1 MRDRLTN
8 KPRGF
13 GFITFKD
20 QEAADNACND
30 THTLD
35 GRTVGAAAAATT
47 AATSAAAQRH
57 SSMYS
62 AGIIGVSLTSQLL
75 TRCACAAD

>member
-13 GFITFKD
+13 GFITFKE

-35 GRTVGAAAAATT
+35 GRTVGAAAAAATEAAVQPNMTTT
-47 AATSAAAQRH
+47 ASSAKLRDKH
-57 SSMYS
+57 S
-62 AGIIGVSLTSQLL
+62 L
-75 TRCACAAD
+75 

>member
-35 GRTVGAAAAATT
+35 GRTVSAAAATSVAVQLPT
-47 AATSAAAQRH
+47 GRQPPAA
-57 SSMYS
+57 
-62 AGIIGVSLTSQLL
+62 
-75 TRCACAAD
+75 